1 MDVVFWKSLRD
12 FQNTTKHQKRKN
24 SGGGTVN
31 YILRRLIIA
40 FFLLIGIGIVS
51 FIVIKLP
58 PGDFA
63 TRYQQYLIDRGTP
76 FDQAEKAANIV
87 REQYGLDKPIP
98 TQFFEWGKGIV
109 TEGKFGYSFAYRKD
123 VGELIA
129 DRLPKTLLLA
139 LICHAIS
146 TLFGVGLGIF
156 VAPRKYG
163 FWDNFW
169 AVLAFIFTS
178 VPRFS
183 IAIIIMYII
192 VIVLKGPS
200 LANFFSPEF
209 VFAPW
214 SLAKVVDMFK
224 HIWPAIVI
232 AGLGGIARNLR
243 VMRGNL
249 LDVLGMQYVT
259 TARSKGLKETLVIMK
274 HAVPNALHTIVA
286 YQGTVLPYMMQGEL
300 EAAIVLGLPTMGP
313 LFFESLVSQD
323 IYISGSLLL
332 MYGALILIGNLLADI
347 FLSVLDPRIRYS

>member
-1 MDVVFWKSLRD
+1 MLS
-12 FQNTTKHQKRKN
+12 
-24 SGGGTVN
+24 
-31 YILRRLIIA
+31 YILRRLTVA

-51 FIVIKLP
+51 FVVIKLP

-63 TRYQQYLIDRGTP
+63 SRYRQYLIDRGSP
-76 FDQAEKAANIV
+76 AEEAEKAAQIV
-87 REQYGLDKPIP
+87 REQYDLDKPLP
-98 TQFFEWGKGIV
+98 TQFFLWVKGMA

-129 DRLPKTLLLA
+129 DRLPKTLLIAVLA
-139 LICHAIS
+139 HLIS
-146 TLFGVGLGIF
+146 TVVGVGLGIF

-163 FWDNFW
+163 FWDNLGAIF
-169 AVLAFIFTS
+169 AFIFTS

-183 IAIIIMYII
+183 IAIIFLYIL
-192 VIVLKGPS
+192 VIELRQPS
-200 LANFFSPEF
+200 ITNFFSPQY

-214 SLAKVVDMFK
+214 SWDKIVDMFQ
-224 HIWPAIVI
+224 HIWPVLVI
-232 AGLGGIARNLR
+232 AGLGGVARNMR

-249 LDVLGMQYVT
+249 LDVLGAQYVQ
-259 TARSKGLKETLVIMK
+259 TARSKGLTERAVIVK

-300 EAAIVLGLPTMGP
+300 EVAIVLGLPTMGP
-313 LFFESLVSQD
+313 LFYESLVNQD

>member
-1 MDVVFWKSLRD
+1 MLS
-12 FQNTTKHQKRKN
+12 
-24 SGGGTVN
+24 

-63 TRYQQYLIDRGTP
+63 SRYRQYLLDRGT
-76 FDQAEKAANIV
+76 AEVEADRAAQIL
-87 REQYGLDKPIP
+87 REQYDLDKPLP
-98 TQFFEWGKGIV
+98 VQFFLWVKGMV
-109 TEGKFGYSFAYRKD
+109 TQGKFGYSFAYRKD

-139 LICHAIS
+139 ILCHLIS
-146 TLFGVGLGIF
+146 TVIGVGLGIF

-163 FWDNFW
+163 FWDNLW
-169 AVLAFIFTS
+169 AVLAFLFTS

-183 IAIIIMYII
+183 IAIIIMYLM
-192 VIVLKGPS
+192 VFTFKQPS
-200 LANFFSPEF
+200 LSNFFSPEY
-209 VFAPW
+209 VVAPW
-214 SLAKVVDMFK
+214 SLGRVADMFK
-224 HIWPAIVI
+224 HIWPALVI
-232 AGLGGIARNLR
+232 AGLGGVARNLR
-243 VMRGNL
+243 VMRANL
-249 LDVLGMQYVT
+249 LDVLGAQYVQ
-259 TARSKGLKETLVIMK
+259 TARSKGLKESTVIMK

-300 EAAIVLGLPTMGP
+300 EAAIILGLPTMGP
-313 LFFESLVSQD
+313 LFYESLVNQD

-332 MYGALILIGNLLADI
+332 MYGALILAGNLLADI

>member
-1 MDVVFWKSLRD
+1 MIAVFM
-12 FQNTTKHQKRKN
+12 
-24 SGGGTVN
+24 
-31 YILRRLIIA
+31 
-40 FFLLIGIGIVS
+40 LIGIGIVS

-63 TRYQQYLIDRGTP
+63 SRYKQYLLDRGSP
-76 FDQAEKAANIV
+76 EVEAERAAQV
-87 REQYGLDKPIP
+87 LRERYDLDKPVT
-98 TQFFEWGKGIV
+98 TQFFLWAKGIV
-109 TEGKFGYSFAYRKD
+109 TEGKFGFSFAYRKE

-139 LICHAIS
+139 LLCHLIS
-146 TLFGVGLGIF
+146 TVVGVGLGIF
-156 VAPRKYG
+156 VATRKYG

-169 AVLAFIFTS
+169 AVLSFIFTS

-183 IAIIIMYII
+183 IAIIILYIV
-192 VIVLKGPS
+192 VIEFKQPS
-200 LANFFSPEF
+200 ISSFFSPEY

-214 SLAKVVDMFK
+214 SWDKFVDMLK
-224 HIWPAIVI
+224 HIWPVLII
-232 AGLGGIARNLR
+232 AGLGGVARNLR

-249 LDVLGMQYVT
+249 LDVLGAQYVQ
-259 TARSKGLKETLVIMK
+259 TARSKGLREQSVIVK

-313 LFFESLVSQD
+313 LFYESLVNQD

-332 MYGALILIGNLLADI
+332 MYGALILMGNLLADI
-347 FLSVLDPRIRYS
+347 FLSILDPRIRYS